1 MQSQLQD
8 VPICDQSVPPATANL
23 SRPNFPAT
31 FEPPIKRKRKGS
43 SSDVDDALLLLSKA
57 ALERRL
63 MKDRREAEKPR
74 NPETNY
80 GLEVAETLNRFTLRQ
95 RSLAK
100 LRIQQVLFEIEFPSD
115 VCMQPPPGM

>member
-1 MQSQLQD
+1 M
-8 VPICDQSVPPATANL
+8 
-23 SRPNFPAT
+23 
-31 FEPPIKRKRKGS
+31 
-43 SSDVDDALLLLSKA
+43 DDTLLLLSKA

-63 MKDRREAEKPR
+63 LKDRREVEKPR

-100 LRIQQVLFEIEFPSD
+100 LRIQQILFEIEFPD
-115 VCMQPPPGM
+115 VCMQPPPDI